1 MSAQGWETAS
11 LILQLPA
18 YVLALVLCFF
28 ILPRGKN
35 VTHLDDTPAEEAWPK
50 GF

>member
-1 MSAQGWETAS
+1 MSTQGWETAS
-11 LILQLPA
+11 FMLQLPA
-18 YVLALVLCFF
+18 YMLALVLCFF

-35 VTHLDDTPAEEAWPK
+35 VTSLDDVPADKAWPK